1 MKKTAKLY
9 GIFLPIFLLLTAAC
23 TVLRSIACLNYLDED
38 GYYFSSSTLINISAI
53 IAAAAIIFFL
63 SYIWCA
69 REEINLIPSFSSPAN
84 YIPCALVTVGLAFLS
99 VQLFAVA
106 FSNQML
112 VTFTQKFALVAAI
125 LALLAIG
132 YFVVSALYISRRSI
146 KRSNYGLITLLFLCA
161 YVAFI
166 YFDTS
171 LPLNAPNKIADEMAY
186 LFIALFFLYEIRL
199 SLGRERWKQYIAFGF
214 MAALLSAYSSIPALI
229 VYFAK
234 GKTISLSIYE
244 NVLTLMFFVFITLK
258 LLLASYLTED
268 KTSSVVEGIMKLSAE
283 RSAELETPTETV
295 EDAITANEEVAEEP
309 DENQISI
316 MDIEDEQEEEEAVTF
331 FTEDA
336 PDDSSE
342 TEEKEDIG
350 E

>member
-1 MKKTAKLY
+1 
-9 GIFLPIFLLLTAAC
+9 
-23 TVLRSIACLNYLDED
+23 
-38 GYYFSSSTLINISAI
+38 
-53 IAAAAIIFFL
+53 
-63 SYIWCA
+63 
-69 REEINLIPSFSSPAN
+69 
-84 YIPCALVTVGLAFLS
+84 
-99 VQLFAVA
+99 
-106 FSNQML
+106 
-112 VTFTQKFALVAAI
+112 
-125 LALLAIG
+125 
-132 YFVVSALYISRRSI
+132 
-146 KRSNYGLITLLFLCA
+146 
-161 YVAFI
+161 
-166 YFDTS
+166 
-171 LPLNAPNKIADEMAY
+171 MAY

-283 RSAELETPTETV
+283 RSAELEKPTEAV
-295 EDAITANEEVAEEP
+295 EEAVAVNEEIAEEP